1 MARQESIDG
10 SDNDALF
17 RIVKYAHGVA
27 ASFIDMEHQMKA
39 TRKTLLG
46 AGLALALLG
55 GAGNAMADS
64 VWSSAI
70 TKWDGDCSGGQRDWW
85 DDMCMAWRHEMA
97 DRGFV
102 PVWENFHLVKVG
114 KYADPSITNW
124 AYDNS
129 RMDAHDAGL
138 ICTHGSIDGPGWVG
152 TMHTREGG
160 ECGLNVN
167 QMKLG
172 KASGGRMRF
181 FHMSSCQSMQWD
193 NRLAWFGAAKGGVHV
208 IAGFHGLMYIG
219 SQYVDE
225 YEELAADGTV
235 SKGVGKA
242 WVDNMHHVDHWYNSY
257 KTICP
262 VAMGFGNTAARSA
275 DVLNERYASK
285 WSDTAANWATTRY
298 ISGCDPSTGGGALP
312 N

>member
-1 MARQESIDG
+1 
-10 SDNDALF
+10 
-17 RIVKYAHGVA
+17 
-27 ASFIDMEHQMKA
+27 MKA
-39 TRKTLLG
+39 IRKTLLG
-46 AGLALALLG
+46 AGFALAALG
-55 GAGNAMADS
+55 TAGTALADS

-70 TKWDGDCSGGQRDWW
+70 TKWDGDCSGSQRDWW

-102 PVWENFHLVKVG
+102 PVWHNFSLVRVN
-114 KYADPSITNW
+114 KYVDPSIASWGN
-124 AYDNS
+124 DNN
-129 RMDAHDAGL
+129 RIDAQDAGL
-138 ICTHGSIDGPGWVG
+138 ICTHGSVDATGWAG
-152 TMHTREGG
+152 SMHTKDQG
-160 ECGLNVN
+160 ECKLNVD
-167 QMKLG
+167 QMKIG
-172 KASGGRMRF
+172 KASGGRLRF
-181 FHMSSCQSMQWD
+181 FHMSSCQSVQWD
-193 NRLAWFGAAKGGVHV
+193 KRLSWFGPAKGGVHV

-225 YEELAADGTV
+225 YEDLAADGTA

-285 WSDTAANWATTRY
+285 WSDTAANWTTSRY